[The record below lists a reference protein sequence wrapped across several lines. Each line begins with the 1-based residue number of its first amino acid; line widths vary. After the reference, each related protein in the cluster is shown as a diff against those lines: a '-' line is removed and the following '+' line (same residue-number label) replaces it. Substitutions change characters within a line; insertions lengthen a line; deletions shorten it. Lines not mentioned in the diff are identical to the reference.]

1 MPTQRDSI
9 ISKAI
14 EILLG
19 NPQGVRYTDLQN
31 LILDS
36 LPGINPNSIGGVIW
50 NLDTTFPEEVYK
62 ADRGLF
68 RHVSFREPQPPER
81 IVEPVVT
88 TPGEPIQL
96 REEDFY
102 PSFAEYLQRDIEEVS
117 KAIPLGGNKFKDKW
131 GTPDVI
137 GITKPMPTD
146 IIKEETVIV
155 SSEIKMGNSSA
166 ELITAFGQACAYKI
180 FSHKVYV
187 VIPKSSNPDDKSRI
201 ESLCLIFGMGL
212 ILFDNRNKE
221 NPQYEIRVRSTR
233 HEPDM
238 WYVNKF
244 MKLLET
250 DLFA

>member
-1 MPTQRDSI
+1 MPTQRDLI

-14 EILLG
+14 EILLSK
-19 NPQGVRYTDLQN
+19 PQGVRYTTLQN
-31 LILDS
+31 EILNS

-50 NLDTTFPEEVYK
+50 NLDANFPDDVYK

-68 RHVSFREPQPPER
+68 RHVSFRETHLAEPTA
-81 IVEPVVT
+81 EPVASI
-88 TPGEPIQL
+88 PGQQVQL
-96 REEDFY
+96 KEEDFY
-102 PSFAEYLQRDIEEVS
+102 PSFATYLQFELEEVS
-117 KAIPLGGNKFKDKW
+117 KAIELGGNTFRDKW

-137 GITKPMPTD
+137 GITKPLPSD

-155 SSEIKMGNSSA
+155 SAEIKMGSSSS

-180 FSHKVYV
+180 FSHKVYI
-187 VIPKSSNPDDKSRI
+187 VIPKSSNTDDKSKI

-212 ILFDNRNKE
+212 ILFDNENKE
-221 NPQYEIRVRSTR
+221 QPQYEIRVRAMR

-244 MKLLET
+244 MKLIET
-250 DLFA
+250 RLFT